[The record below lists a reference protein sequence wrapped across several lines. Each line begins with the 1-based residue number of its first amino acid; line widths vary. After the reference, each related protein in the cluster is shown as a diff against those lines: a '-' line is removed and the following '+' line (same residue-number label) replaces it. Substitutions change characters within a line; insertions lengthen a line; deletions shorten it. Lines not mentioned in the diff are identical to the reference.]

1 MAESSS
7 AQEFEFRYC
16 KIYPNDGMDPIVVG
30 LDLIQYFV
38 YSENVTSP
46 FIAARL
52 NIVDG
57 GGLLNSVPVQG
68 MERVEIALSTVI
80 ESEPV
85 IYNFKIFSVQG
96 RYTQQNLQNYTIAL
110 ISEEALVN
118 EATRLNAPI
127 IGKGDSIVSKL
138 LGPKFI
144 NSPKKV
150 YSETTMFETKLL
162 PCRRRPFD
170 IINSIATRSISSKA
184 TFTKVKTG
192 ENDDGS
198 EITENKIKGSAGF
211 YFWENRRGYN
221 FFSLDALADVEGST
235 FAAPN
240 LQSESWG
247 PYKEQFGNDEAA
259 DTQFAVLFSMFGS
272 DMNILES
279 LRKGKYA
286 SKVAIFNYSTGFY
299 EEVSYTLKDAYNNMA
314 HLGAQE
320 KQNALPALQTNL
332 AENYSRII
340 SSFVDHETFYNE
352 GDIASP
358 EDQDGSKNPTKY
370 ADWVKYFAAQSNT
383 RYELMKQQQ
392 CTVVIPGN
400 SLICA
405 GDKVEIHLKNKQPN
419 AYSETEPYDPESS
432 GVYLVYEV
440 VHNYSLLPP
449 SSGNGSFTTTLNL
462 VRDSYGVH
470 GEESRHND
478 VLLS

>member
-1 MAESSS
+1 MAEKSS

-16 KIYPNDGMDPIVVG
+16 KIYPNDGMDPTVVG

-46 FIAARL
+46 FVAARM

-138 LGPKFI
+138 LGPKVI

-235 FAAPN
+235 FAAPK

-247 PYKEQFGNDEAA
+247 PYKEQIGNDEAA

>member
-1 MAESSS
+1 MADSSS

-16 KIYPNDGMDPIVVG
+16 KIYPNDGRDPVIVG

-46 FIAARL
+46 FIAARM

-96 RYTQQNLQNYTIAL
+96 RYAQQNLQNYTIAL

-118 EATRLNAPI
+118 EAVRLNAPI
-127 IGKGDSIVSKL
+127 LGKGDSIVKRL
-138 LGPKFI
+138 LKENI
-144 NSPKKV
+144 NSSKEV

-184 TFTKVKTG
+184 TFTKVQTG

-198 EITENKIKGSAGF
+198 AITENKIKGSAGF

-221 FFSLDALADVEGST
+221 FFSLDALADIEGST
-235 FAAPN
+235 FAAPD
-240 LQSESWG
+240 LKSKSWG
-247 PYKEQFGNDEAA
+247 PYVEQIGNDEIA

-299 EEVSYTLKDAYNNMA
+299 EEVSYTLKEAYDNMA

-320 KQNALPALQTNL
+320 KQQSLPALQTNL
-332 AENYSRII
+332 AENYSRILT
-340 SSFVDHETFYNE
+340 SFVDHETFYNE

-358 EDQDGSKNPTKY
+358 EDQDGSENPTKY

-405 GDKVEIHLKNKQPN
+405 GDKVEIKLKNKQPN
-419 AYSETEPYDPESS
+419 AYSETEPYDSESS

-462 VRDSYGVH
+462 VRDSYGVY
-470 GEESRHND
+470 GEESKHND
-478 VLLS
+478 VMLY

>member
-68 MERVEIALSTVI
+68 MERVEIALTTVI

-138 LGPKFI
+138 LGPKVI

-221 FFSLDALADVEGST
+221 FFSLDDLADVEGST
-235 FAAPN
+235 FAAPK

-247 PYKEQFGNDEAA
+247 PYKEQIGNDEIA

>member
-16 KIYPNDGMDPIVVG
+16 KIYPNDGRNPVVVG

-46 FIAARL
+46 FVAARL

-85 IYNFKIFSVQG
+85 IYNFSIFSVQG
-96 RYTQQNLQNYTIAL
+96 RYAQQNLQTYTIAL
-110 ISEEALVN
+110 ISEEALIN
-118 EATRLNAPI
+118 ETVRLNAPI

-144 NSPKKV
+144 NSPKTV
-150 YSETTMFETKLL
+150 YSETTLFETKML

-170 IINSIATRSISSKA
+170 IINSIATKSISSKA
-184 TFTKVKTG
+184 TFTKVGTG
-192 ENDDGS
+192 KEDSDGM

-211 YFWENRRGYN
+211 YFWENKRGYN
-221 FFSLDALADVEGST
+221 FFSLDALADVGGST
-235 FAAPN
+235 FAAPK

-247 PYKEQFGNDEAA
+247 PYKEQLGNDEIA
-259 DTQFAVLFSMFGS
+259 DTQFAILFSMFGS
-272 DMNILES
+272 DMNLLES
-279 LRKGKYA
+279 LRKGKYS
-286 SKVAIFNYSTGFY
+286 SKVAIFNYSTGLY
-299 EEVSYTLKDAYNNMA
+299 EEVTYSLKDAYNNMA

-320 KQNALPALQTNL
+320 DAPSLPTLSSNL
-332 AENYSRII
+332 AEKHSRII
-340 SSFVDHETFYNE
+340 TSFVDHETFFNE
-352 GDIASP
+352 GTIASP
-358 EDQDGSKNPTKY
+358 EEIDGSKNPTKY

-462 VRDSYGVH
+462 VRDSYGVY
-470 GEESRHND
+470 GEESKHNN
-478 VLLS
+478 

>member
-16 KIYPNDGMDPIVVG
+16 KIYPNDGRDPVVVG

-46 FIAARL
+46 FVAARL

-57 GGLLNSVPVQG
+57 GGLLNSIPIQG

-80 ESEPV
+80 ETEPV
-85 IYNFKIFSVQG
+85 IYNFSIFSVQA
-96 RYTQQNLQNYTIAL
+96 RYAQQNLQTYTIAL
-110 ISEEALVN
+110 ISEEALIN
-118 EATRLNAPI
+118 ETVRLNAPI
-127 IGKGDSIVSKL
+127 IGKGDSITVKL
-138 LGPKFI
+138 LEEEIQTQKLI
-144 NSPKKV
+144 
-150 YSETTMFETKLL
+150 YSETTLFETKML

-198 EITENKIKGSAGF
+198 LITENKIKGSAGF
-211 YFWENRRGYN
+211 YFWESRRGYN

-247 PYKEQFGNDEAA
+247 PYKEQLGNDEIA

-332 AENYSRII
+332 AESYSRII

-462 VRDSYGVH
+462 VRDSYGVY
-470 GEESRHND
+470 GEESKHNN
-478 VLLS
+478 

>member
-16 KIYPNDGMDPIVVG
+16 KIYPNDGRAPVAVG

-46 FIAARL
+46 FVAARM

-80 ESEPV
+80 EDEPV
-85 IYNFKIFSVQG
+85 IYNFKIFSIQG

-127 IGKGDSIVSKL
+127 LGKGDSIVKKL
-138 LGPKFI
+138 LTEDITTSKE
-144 NSPKKV
+144 V
-150 YSETTMFETKLL
+150 YSETTMFETKML

-184 TFTKVKTG
+184 TFTKEQIG
-192 ENDDGS
+192 ENADGS
-198 EITENKIKGSAGF
+198 AITENKIKGSAGF

-221 FFSLDALADVEGST
+221 FFSLDALSDVEGST
-235 FAAPN
+235 FAAPDLN
-240 LQSESWG
+240 AKSWG
-247 PYKEQFGNDEAA
+247 PYVEQIGNDEVA

-279 LRKGKYA
+279 LRKGKYS
-286 SKVAIFNYSTGFY
+286 SKVALFNYSTGYY
-299 EEVSYTLKDAYNNMA
+299 EEVTYTLKDAYDNMA

-320 KQNALPALQTNL
+320 KQNSLPALQGNL
-332 AENYSRII
+332 AEKHSRII
-340 SSFVDHETFYNE
+340 TSFVDHETFFNG

-358 EDQDGSKNPTKY
+358 EDQDGSQNPTTY
-370 ADWVKYFAAQSNT
+370 GDWVKYFAAQSNT

-405 GDKVEIHLKNKQPN
+405 GDKVEIKLKNKQPN

-470 GEESRHND
+470 GEESRYND
-478 VLLS
+478 VFLS

>member
-16 KIYPNDGMDPIVVG
+16 KIYPNDGRDPVVVG

-46 FIAARL
+46 FVAARL

-57 GGLLNSVPVQG
+57 GGLLNSIPIQG

-80 ESEPV
+80 ETEPV
-85 IYNFKIFSVQG
+85 IYNFSIFSVQA
-96 RYTQQNLQNYTIAL
+96 RYAQQNLQTYTIAL
-110 ISEEALVN
+110 ISEEALIN
-118 EATRLNAPI
+118 ETVRLNAPI
-127 IGKGDSIVSKL
+127 IGKGDSITVKL
-138 LGPKFI
+138 LEEEIQTQKLI
-144 NSPKKV
+144 
-150 YSETTMFETKLL
+150 YSETTLFETKML

-170 IINSIATRSISSKA
+170 IINSIATKSISSKA
-184 TFTKVKTG
+184 TFTKVGTG
-192 ENDDGS
+192 KEDGDGM

-211 YFWENRRGYN
+211 YFWENKRGYN
-221 FFSLDALADVEGST
+221 FFSLDALADVGGST
-235 FAAPN
+235 FAAPS
-240 LQSESWG
+240 LISKSWG
-247 PYKEQFGNDEAA
+247 PYVEQIGNDEIA
-259 DTQFAVLFSMFGS
+259 DTQFAILFSMFGS
-272 DMNILES
+272 DMNLLES
-279 LRKGKYA
+279 LRKGKYS
-286 SKVAIFNYSTGFY
+286 SKVAIFNYSTGLY
-299 EEVSYTLKDAYNNMA
+299 EEVTYSLKEAYDNMA

-320 KQNALPALQTNL
+320 DAPSLPTLSSNL
-332 AENYSRII
+332 AEKHSRII
-340 SSFVDHETFYNE
+340 TSFVDHETFFNE
-352 GDIASP
+352 GTVASP
-358 EDQDGSKNPTKY
+358 EEIDGSKNPTKY

-405 GDKVEIHLKNKQPN
+405 GDKVEIKLKNKQPN

-470 GEESRHND
+470 GEESKHNI
-478 VLLS
+478 

>member
-7 AQEFEFRYC
+7 AQEFEFKYC
-16 KIYPNDGMDPIVVG
+16 KIYPNAGGDPIVVG

-46 FIAARL
+46 FVAARM

-96 RYTQQNLQNYTIAL
+96 RYAQQNLQNYTIAL

-127 IGKGDSIVSKL
+127 LGKGDSIVSKL
-138 LGPKFI
+138 LGPEII

-247 PYKEQFGNDEAA
+247 PYKEQLGNDEIA

-340 SSFVDHETFYNE
+340 TSFVDHETFFNE
-352 GDIASP
+352 GTVASP

-470 GEESRHND
+470 GEESKHNI
-478 VLLS
+478 